1 MVVPP
6 ELELE
11 AELLLDPL
19 PDLVVTEGPPVVALL
34 TPPGPA
40 VTELDIEP
48 VSPAPSECTTLH
60 GLPFGPVVTVVLP
73 ETPFGPVVTVL
84 VWAWPATEPATGR
97 ASVWSPQWDT
107 FMTAISAL

>member
-48 VSPAPSECTTLH
+48 VSPAPSAHRRAVASPLSVQAADQASLSNEAPADDGTVPP
-60 GLPFGPVVTVVLP
+60 GAPFL
-73 ETPFGPVVTVL
+73 
-84 VWAWPATEPATGR
+84 AAR
-97 ASVWSPQWDT
+97 HAST
-107 FMTAISAL
+107 